1 MLISE
6 IFGELHLYLYNDN
19 PGSFSIIS
27 VIITI
32 QILNEAISF
41 PCCNQNYN
49 HSVEM
54 ITTLFSE
61 ERRSMKRNIK
71 TILTLRRTIIKYTYN
86 KATLYKKSDTI
97 KNSHPRYRTYFWHN
111 IIFQKSNFLC
121 GADFLKISLVLK
133 LRLLHRSS
141 RNSITRSNF
150 MTKNWCHGC
159 RLLHRNLMAI

>member
-1 MLISE
+1 
-6 IFGELHLYLYNDN
+6 
-19 PGSFSIIS
+19 
-27 VIITI
+27 
-32 QILNEAISF
+32 
-41 PCCNQNYN
+41 
-49 HSVEM
+49 M
-54 ITTLFSE
+54 ITALFSE

-86 KATLYKKSDTI
+86 KATLHKRSDTI
-97 KNSHPRYRTYFWHN
+97 ENSHPRYHSMINSRSYFWHN
-111 IIFQKSNFLC
+111 ITFQKSNLFC
-121 GADFLKISLVLK
+121 EVDFLKISLVLK